1 MSKIVA
7 LKSIINSEPYLARK
21 TYVTVTKYKYLK
33 LSTVIAIIGVMSL
46 QSQIFVGPF
55 NSSIPFPFAT
65 SQEKRAM
72 AFDKILAVEIP
83 VIAVEAQL
91 VKDFV
96 VNYDKSLN
104 KISPALRKNITNTK
118 GILKQCENYIDS
130 KSSIASFLPGLSK
143 PNKEKSMRK
152 MKLINLFKK
161 KKIDKLRAEL
171 DKILRVD
178 NHMTEGERKILLLD
192 IIDRALKITILK
204 KQE

>member
-33 LSTVIAIIGVMSL
+33 LSMVITLIGVMSL
-46 QSQIFVGPF
+46 QSQIFLGPF
-55 NSSIPFPFAT
+55 NSSIPFPFST
-65 SQEKRAM
+65 SQEKRATSV
-72 AFDKILAVEIP
+72 DKD
-83 VIAVEAQL
+83 IAKELGLIVGAAL
-91 VKDFV
+91 GVKNLV

-104 KISPALRKNITNTK
+104 KISGALIKNITNTK
-118 GILKQCENYIDS
+118 RILNQCKNYIDS

-143 PNKEKSMRK
+143 PNKEKSERK

-161 KKIDKLRAEL
+161 EKIDKLRAEL
-171 DKILRVD
+171 DNILRVD

-192 IIDRALKITILK
+192 IIDRALKITI
-204 KQE
+204 